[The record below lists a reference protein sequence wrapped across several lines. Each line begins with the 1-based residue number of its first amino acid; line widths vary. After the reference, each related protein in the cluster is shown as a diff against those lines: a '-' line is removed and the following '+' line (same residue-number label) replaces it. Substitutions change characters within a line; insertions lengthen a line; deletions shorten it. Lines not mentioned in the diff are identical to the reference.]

1 MILNGND
8 VWFIPPTSRYA
19 LSKVSCKEV
28 TTADFTFLC
37 RVRVDWDKMKE
48 NSVTEESAVMIKN
61 GKHLGISVLKTGD
74 DFRVAKATVW
84 TGNIKPS
91 TIPDRQI
98 QQWIHG
104 SPDETNNEDE
114 IHQILIPLNDI
125 ENSADISNGDLD
137 FIFSYSVSEKKLR
150 FIPII
155 LFLFSNI
162 IWGFYSYSKTDYF
175 AFGIKSTS
183 FNAIT
188 MASAYHKE
196 FNLIYPRISPDRI
209 FEKFEDEIIK
219 QGFKNEWQ
227 VDQFMMKK
235 NINFFLENPKE
246 VFIGILKKINIILF
260 YPFKDSQQY
269 NADGSVTNDLRLSN
283 FVNKPIFILS
293 LFTVFIFNDENVSL
307 LISFVSPFFTSLIF
321 INFNFG
327 SHVNV

>member
-28 TTADFTFLC
+28 TSADFTFLC

-137 FIFSYSVSEKKLR
+137 FVFSYSVSEKKLR
-150 FIPII
+150 FIVNGIQKIMDVPNSLIDYNSAWLWIGCANPLDNCPLEHRHFFSGEFKLMGVYQKYLTNIEIAKAFARII
-155 LFLFSNI
+155 
-162 IWGFYSYSKTDYF
+162 
-175 AFGIKSTS
+175 
-183 FNAIT
+183 
-188 MASAYHKE
+188 E
-196 FNLIYPRISPDRI
+196 P
-209 FEKFEDEIIK
+209 E
-219 QGFKNEWQ
+219 Q
-227 VDQFMMKK
+227 
-235 NINFFLENPKE
+235 
-246 VFIGILKKINIILF
+246 
-260 YPFKDSQQY
+260 
-269 NADGSVTNDLRLSN
+269 
-283 FVNKPIFILS
+283 KPIAYYDFIESTPYKVLDITNNGNNLNKYDKTWMES
-293 LFTVFIFNDENVSL
+293 N
-307 LISFVSPFFTSLIF
+307 
-321 INFNFG
+321 
-327 SHVNV
+327 